1 MKQHSMNVKETGN
14 ANYVVL
20 PSDKNDSNEAY
31 SRIIQRLTAVGIIK
45 PEDLTEVQRNVIFEL
60 CGLDKLKTYS

>member
-1 MKQHSMNVKETGN
+1 MKQHSMNVKETSNGN
-14 ANYVVL
+14 YTIL
-20 PSDKNDSNEAY
+20 PSDSDKFEAN

-45 PEDLTEVQRNVIFEL
+45 PEELTEVQRNVIFEL